1 MMAEGKG
8 PRVYFN
14 PDGYIELVLAGTAD
28 ATAIRQLAD
37 QAIVLVEENGPVG
50 GLIDGRH
57 GNIIR
62 NVETL
67 RVLQSLQIPKLK
79 RLVILLSRDDPA
91 GIRKPSIV
99 MSIFTAVFGF
109 RPIYVDDEA
118 EARALA
124 AN

>member
-14 PDGYIELVLAGTAD
+14 PDGYIELVLAGTA
-28 ATAIRQLAD
+28 
-37 QAIVLVEENGPVG
+37 
-50 GLIDGRH
+50 
-57 GNIIR
+57 
-62 NVETL
+62 
-67 RVLQSLQIPKLK
+67 
-79 RLVILLSRDDPA
+79 
-91 GIRKPSIV
+91 
-99 MSIFTAVFGF
+99 VFGF